1 MAELLET
8 LDLLDLTIAR
18 ASGTV
23 SSDDIEQAAHVAKLL
38 RMRQDFL
45 GDHLVIALAGGTGAG
60 KSSLLNAIAAT
71 EVASTSELRPHTDEP
86 LAWAPEEAWGPIGPM
101 LDELGIGRRAVNETL
116 PGVVLVDLPDLD
128 SIAAWHRR
136 TVEHLLPRVDAVVW
150 VFDPIKYHDP
160 VVHVEFLREL
170 ATYGDQFTFVLNKV
184 DRLGDEAE
192 AVRADLV
199 AILADDGFLDPE
211 VFATV
216 AVEDPGMQQGIEPLR
231 RFLGER
237 LDAKR
242 TAVAKIAEDIRGVAR
257 ALASG
262 PRLWSGAGISYPDV
276 LVETG
281 RSDAEDAGSRW
292 PAIVEHVAP
301 LVGPETGA
309 RLRDAVATSAPD
321 ELEQAVTAILWDR
334 ALLGATIASLAVSA
348 RAVHAGLGGT
358 S

>member
-1 MAELLET
+1 MTELLET

-18 ASGTV
+18 ASGIA
-23 SSDDIEQAAHVAKLL
+23 SADDIEQAAQVAKLL
-38 RMRQDFL
+38 RIRQDFL

-71 EVASTSELRPHTDEP
+71 QVASTSELRPHTDEP

-160 VVHVEFLREL
+160 VVHQEFLRAL
-170 ATYGDQFTFVLNKV
+170 AGYGDQFTFVLNKI
-184 DRLGDEAE
+184 DRLGAEAE

-199 AILADDGFLDPE
+199 AILIDDGFPDPE

-216 AVEDPGMQQGIEPLR
+216 AVEDPRLQRGIEPLR

-242 TAVAKIAEDIRGVAR
+242 TAVAKIAEDIRGAAR
-257 ALASG
+257 SLASG

-276 LVETG
+276 LVEAR
-281 RSDAEDAGSRW
+281 RSAEDAGARW
-292 PAIVEHVAP
+292 QAIVEHIAP
-301 LVGPETGA
+301 LVGPETGS

-321 ELEQAVTAILWDR
+321 EVEHAVTAILWDR

-348 RAVHAGLGGT
+348 RTVHADLRGT
-358 S
+358 P

>member
-1 MAELLET
+1 
-8 LDLLDLTIAR
+8 
-18 ASGTV
+18 
-23 SSDDIEQAAHVAKLL
+23 
-38 RMRQDFL
+38 
-45 GDHLVIALAGGTGAG
+45 
-60 KSSLLNAIAAT
+60 LLNAIAAT
-71 EVASTSELRPHTDEP
+71 KVASTSELRPHTDEP

-101 LDELGIGRRAVNETL
+101 LDELGIGRRAVNESL

-136 TVEHLLPRVDAVVW
+136 TVENLLPRVDAVVW

-160 VVHVEFLREL
+160 VVHEEFLRVL
-170 ATYGDQFTFVLNKV
+170 AGYGDQFTFVLNKV
-184 DRLGDEAE
+184 DRLGTEAE

-199 AILADDGFLDPE
+199 AVLTDDGFRDPE

-216 AVEDPGMQQGIEPLR
+216 AVEDPGMQKGIEPLR

-242 TAVAKIAEDIRGVAR
+242 TTVAKIAEDIRGAAR

-262 PRLWSGAGISYPDV
+262 PRLWNGADVSYPDV
-276 LVETG
+276 LVETRG
-281 RSDAEDAGSRW
+281 SVAEDAGSRW
-292 PAIVEHVAP
+292 QAIVEHIAP
-301 LVGPETGA
+301 LVGPETGS
-309 RLRDAVATSAPD
+309 RLRVAAAASTPD

-348 RAVHAGLGGT
+348 RTVHAGLGGT